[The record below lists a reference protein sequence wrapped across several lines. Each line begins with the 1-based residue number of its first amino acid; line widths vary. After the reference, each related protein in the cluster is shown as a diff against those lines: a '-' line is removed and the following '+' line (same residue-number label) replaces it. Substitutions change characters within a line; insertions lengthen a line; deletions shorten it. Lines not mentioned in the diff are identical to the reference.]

1 MRDLPHHRPVL
12 AGMAY
17 HGISGSGVRL
27 EALPEGHLLH
37 VLGAIEPTALTAEL
51 VKAGLAKSSIRKA
64 GFRQWFV
71 AGDEPFAP
79 ASLTALAA
87 ALAGKAFVMDQ
98 SHGRVRIGVSGRS
111 SRALLSR
118 GTAIDLDPSVFP
130 EGHSAMT
137 MVGHLSVQIVRTG
150 DDSFELTV
158 LRSFAESLWDDLAH
172 MAASAEKDGA
182 SSS

>member
-1 MRDLPHHRPVL
+1 MRDLPQHKPVL
-12 AGMAY
+12 AGTRY
-17 HGISGSGVRL
+17 TGISEAGIRL

-37 VLGAIEPTALTAEL
+37 VLGAIEPSALAAEL
-51 VKAGLAKSSIRKA
+51 AKAGFAKSSIRKA

-71 AGDEPFAP
+71 AGDERLVP
-79 ASLTALAA
+79 ASLDALAA
-87 ALAGKAFVMDQ
+87 ALAGKAYVMDQ

-111 SRALLSR
+111 SRVLLSK
-118 GTAIDLDPSVFP
+118 GTAVDLDPSVFP

-182 SSS
+182 

>member
-1 MRDLPHHRPVL
+1 MRDLPQHKPVL
-12 AGMAY
+12 AGTAY
-17 HGISGSGVRL
+17 KSTSEAGVQL
-27 EALPEGHLLH
+27 EASPEGHLLH
-37 VLGAIEPTALTAEL
+37 VLGAIEPSALAAEL
-51 VKAGLAKSSIRKA
+51 VKAGFAKSSIRKA

-71 AGDEPFAP
+71 AGDEPLMP
-79 ASLTALAA
+79 ASLDALAA

-98 SHGRVRIGVSGRS
+98 SHGRVRIGVSGRC

-118 GTAIDLDPSVFP
+118 GTAVDLDPSVFP

-172 MAASAEKDGA
+172 MAASAEKDGV
-182 SSS
+182 